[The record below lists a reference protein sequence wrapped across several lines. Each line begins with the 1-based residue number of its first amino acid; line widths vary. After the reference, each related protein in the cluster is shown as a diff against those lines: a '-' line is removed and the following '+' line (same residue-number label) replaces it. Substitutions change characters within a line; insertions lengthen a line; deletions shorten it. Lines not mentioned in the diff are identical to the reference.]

1 MLHFPHDLETTEIRA
16 QSSPVLGELD
26 IGHMSL
32 RNDLGTEL
40 IRNMVGFFLVG
51 TGVGVICLGAHWHM
65 PELVTLGVSTMIP
78 AALLALQSKRT
89 PEGNTTTTS
98 VTVPPPDV
106 AAPIPVATPSV
117 VPVPK

>member
-1 MLHFPHDLETTEIRA
+1 
-16 QSSPVLGELD
+16 
-26 IGHMSL
+26 MSL

-40 IRNMVGFFLVG
+40 IRNMVGFFLVA
-51 TGVGVICLGAHWHM
+51 TGILVIVMGAHWHM
-65 PELVTLGVSTMIP
+65 DVLITLGTATMIP

-106 AAPIPVATPSV
+106 AAVPPIPLSTP
-117 VPVPK
+117 K